1 MISAAFRI
9 LLPAVLLVVLPVVAQ
24 GLRVEQ
30 PYLEGFHPLDEEP
43 SSTLSPLNARNPVL
57 CKLESKMFHD
67 TAQIDFE
74 KRQVTFRRTDP
85 LGYTMWEYH
94 YAELSDYLSSCKRYS
109 IARAWRKNMVMLQP
123 SGIDADKKSLKFEW
137 EWSVQYPTWAQRV
150 LGKEPPKLTIDGY
163 LEIKMGYANTSYEK
177 NIQNYKDNNDFNFD
191 IDYQFTITGSV
202 GRLINLNITQ
212 SKNQNFDISNDLKNM
227 KIEYKESTPGELEDE
242 IIQEVIVGY
251 TGFSMPGTN
260 LSGYSESHEGL
271 FGIKIRSRLGPL
283 ELTSIASIEQ
293 GQSNKKTYSAGGGAD
308 GGAQYKSAEFRRD
321 RYFFLDNIYRRYYI
335 RKYNITNRVANPEKP
350 PKVAMLSV
358 WRSFDQG
365 RVPEKQSNIKKVH
378 VDATAQTYLFE
389 RLERDRHFYLDE
401 VEGYIR
407 LADTLYLQA
416 NQQLAIYLRTEEAT
430 LPQYAQLQ
438 KGTVKDTVVA
448 TDTGTVSDTV
458 WTLWLLR
465 PQTPIDSAGIDTSRF
480 YLPWRNVYGPA
491 DFSDP
496 ASFHLTVK
504 MINKD
509 NPDNPEEML
518 EQAPGGGDFFADIMG
533 LSRANKPLISNEKIF
548 SKQFGDL
555 IIPPYDTTWEVGNG
569 GADGLEVFNN
579 PELGKNRDVAQY
591 RYSKDQLDIKTTKNE
606 FVPQYVIEMSGTK
619 KRTTYDDLGWGIMP
633 ETERVMADGSL
644 LKRDVD
650 YTINYDMGSLDLV
663 SPRAKAASKIE
674 IEYQS
679 EALFVPER
687 KVFLGT
693 HGRVDLPF
701 ITDKSYA
708 GASIL
713 FQSTESNDDIPRLDQ
728 EPFSKVLFD
737 VNTHIEF
744 EPEWMTQLINSL
756 PLVKTQAA
764 SSVLL
769 DLEFAH
775 SRVNPNKAKS
785 AYVDDFEESKQSDQL
800 SNSHQSWY
808 VASPPYLGDSLF
820 WAHPPA
826 WDFFWFTPRDADN
839 AHHIRRDEILVL
851 SDAEKKAGAVGSNYE
866 GVLRLHA
873 VPAPKVDSLEDRFR
887 KSWAGIM
894 TPISQSFAN
903 KEQSQFFEFF
913 VKADG
918 GFNRKGT
925 LKLQM
930 GDIREDI
937 SLDGGPPNG
946 RADREDT
953 AQIILTQ
960 TYYPELDKGLD
971 KLVDT
976 SEIYVIPKRNGSPGN
991 WWDTL
996 NYGDPLLG
1004 DFISDPAKDNY
1015 RQYYYDQGDVNNYRY
1030 ACRRQDDDKIEL
1042 SEDINFDGTV
1052 QTANVERYY
1061 EFSID
1066 LSDSTSPLIDSTV
1079 NYTPG
1084 GGWRKYKIPLHEHLT
1099 GLKDVYRSIGGPSW
1113 SNIRMVRLVW
1123 TDFDSSQL
1131 TREQALVFYNMEFVG
1146 NQWIEVA
1153 DSSRVKIRSSVVNT
1167 KEDKEYEDIWEK
1179 YQNLINRERDEYGYE
1194 VEQSLRLNFIDLVP
1208 GDTALVEKNFQYQ
1221 KLNLSAYEKL
1231 SLLVF
1236 GKTDQPNPDLTKPLY
1251 SRNVKFIFRF
1261 GSDDSTYYQ
1270 YTRDIYPEW
1279 NNVININLKELSNLK
1294 DQFMIANRDSTIDTV
1309 KQVSGGELRVH
1320 APVGRE
1326 PNFSRVQWMA
1336 LGVLR
1341 ENAVVGDSVVSGE
1354 IWVNEMKLTGIRKI
1368 VGSAS
1373 RVDFSTKMADLL
1385 SLQARMEYENG
1396 NFRRMTESAN
1406 LPDNTQIS
1414 GSMGASIGL
1423 EKFLPEEWGL
1433 SLPAG
1438 VTFNSSITRP
1448 QLKNQTDV
1456 YLVNKN
1462 GDPDG
1467 FMDVIKDAATG
1478 MVGVEQKNN
1487 NETPAELY
1495 QTGTIGRTYYTGY
1508 RKTSRDENPLVSFL
1522 ADRWDADARYSTS
1535 MSEVRYG
1542 KNADEDTLYAKR
1554 DTTDIY
1560 SGKVHYDL
1568 SPRDPPEWLTWS
1580 PFKKVRQ
1587 EWFPERIKRY
1597 ELTLLPR
1604 NFQVDVADINLQKQ
1618 RQVDTWR
1625 RLPLTQQDRFTV
1637 RHNISIDHTPISPLV
1652 DMQYSLGVNR
1662 DLVRAAGDETVEKG
1676 KKIFR
1681 RDDDW
1686 KDYMQLWGEKD
1697 RTQHMGINLSPRFF
1711 DWFTTSGGYTSD
1723 YNQAVVQWLNDDSR
1737 HYLNAGVKS
1746 NLSLN
1751 GSINFDQLFTG
1762 LVTATEKNPI
1772 GGLVETVKKGFG
1784 EIGLRQISVN
1794 YTAASTLTNNYLSTG
1809 LLAQQNLGSMKD
1821 FILYQAGLKGRSPID
1836 LLTGEMDD
1844 DRFLGMRSRDTTT
1857 DEYADF
1863 YRNDSRVVDR
1873 SLRFSSGFEIK
1884 PFELSFR
1891 QVSFNYGINYSV
1903 YPDSSRSDTTV
1914 VYPDF
1919 SVSASTPILNKL
1931 DLVKTLVQGLN
1942 LNSSFTYRQ
1951 SDRLTSAQIGGSSR
1965 SIKFDLLPLLSV
1977 AGTLKKWPI
1986 RFDYRHNFSREKAME
2001 LDENAS
2007 PGELNK
2013 NATMHQN
2020 EFTLNYDIERNSKL
2034 SEIKLLTWTI
2044 PVKGRT
2050 TVGMTLNQRS
2060 EKDEVAKNE
2069 SSTFEII
2076 PKLSYVFTDNVN
2088 GRVEFTYRRN
2098 KIRGIANTTLDFS
2111 IIVRISF

>member
-9 LLPAVLLVVLPVVAQ
+9 LLPAVLLAVLPVVAQ
-24 GLRVEQ
+24 GLQVEQ

-57 CKLESKMFHD
+57 LKIESKMFHD

-109 IARAWRKNMVMLQP
+109 IARSWRKNMAMFQP
-123 SGIDADKKSLKFEW
+123 SGIGADKKNLKFEW

-163 LEIKMGYANTSYEK
+163 LEIKMGYANTKYDNDIPTQTLQS
-177 NIQNYKDNNDFNFD
+177 NNDFNFD

-202 GRLINLNITQ
+202 GRLINLNITA

-227 KIEYKESTPGELEDE
+227 KIEYKEATPGELEDE

-308 GGAQYKSAEFRRD
+308 GGTQKINSPEFRKD
-321 RYFFLDNIYRRYYI
+321 KYFFLDNIYRRYYI
-335 RKYNITNRVANPEKP
+335 RKYNKTHPVPNPVKP
-350 PKVAMLSV
+350 PKVTRLSV
-358 WRSFDQG
+358 WRSFEIG
-365 RVPEKQSNIKKVH
+365 KMAEKQSNIKMVH
-378 VDATAQTYLFE
+378 VDSTSQTYAFE

-407 LADTLYLQA
+407 LADSVYLQS
-416 NQQLAIYLRTEEAT
+416 NHQIAIFMQTESAT
-430 LPQYAQLQ
+430 AAQYPQLQ
-438 KGTVKDTVVA
+438 KGSARDTVIA
-448 TDTGTVSDTV
+448 TDTGNVADTV

-465 PQTPIDSAGIDTSRF
+465 PQIQIDSAGVDTSRF

-504 MINKD
+504 WI
-509 NPDNPEEML
+509 NPDKPEEML
-518 EQAPGGGDFFADIMG
+518 EQAPGGGTFFADIMG
-533 LSRANKPLISNEKIF
+533 LSKDNKPLISNEKVYNR
-548 SKQFGDL
+548 QFGDL
-555 IIPPYDTTWEVGNG
+555 IIPPYDTTWEVGDN

-579 PELGKNRDVAQY
+579 PALGKNRDVALY
-591 RYSKDQLDIKTTKNE
+591 RYSEDQLKIKMTENK

-633 ETERVMADGSL
+633 ETERVMADGSR

-650 YTINYDMGSLDLV
+650 YTINYDMGSLDLI
-663 SPRAKAASKIE
+663 SPQAKAASKIE

-708 GASIL
+708 GASVL

-728 EPFSKVLFD
+728 EPYSKVLFD

-808 VASPPYLGDSLF
+808 IASPPYPRDSL

-826 WDFFWFTPRDADN
+826 WDFYWFTPRDADTR
-839 AHHIRRDEILVL
+839 HRVRRDSIIVL

-873 VPAPKVDSLEDRFR
+873 VPAPEVDSLESRFA

-903 KEQSQFFEFF
+903 KKQSQFFEFF
-913 VKADG
+913 VHADG
-918 GFNRKGT
+918 GFDRKGT
-925 LKLQM
+925 LILQM
-930 GDIREDI
+930 GVLREDI
-937 SLDGGPPNG
+937 SLDGGLPNQL
-946 RADREDT
+946 ADREDT
-953 AQIILTQ
+953 AQIIQTQ
-960 TYYPELDKGLD
+960 TYDKGLD
-971 KLVDT
+971 LGWDKKPDSL
-976 SEIYVIPKRNGSPGN
+976 EIYRIPDRTPGN
-991 WWDTL
+991 WITL

-1004 DFISDPAKDNY
+1004 DFIHDPAKDNY
-1015 RQYYYDQGDVNNYRY
+1015 QQYYFDQGDVNNYPY
-1030 ACRRQDDDKIEL
+1030 ACRRQLDGKIEL

-1052 QTANVERYY
+1052 QTANVERYF
-1061 EFSID
+1061 EFALD
-1066 LSDSTSPLIDSTV
+1066 LSDAASPFIDTTV
-1079 NYTPG
+1079 NYAPTH
-1084 GGWRKYKIPLHEHLT
+1084 GWRKYRIPLHEHLA
-1099 GLKDVYRSIGGPSW
+1099 GYEDVYDSIGGPSW
-1113 SNIRMVRLVW
+1113 SNITMVRLVW

-1131 TREQALVFYNMEFVG
+1131 TREQSLAFYNMEFVG

-1167 KEDKEYEDIWEK
+1167 KEDKEYEDIWKK
-1179 YQNLINRERDEYGYE
+1179 YSNLINREKDEYGLE
-1194 VEQSLRLNFIDLVP
+1194 VEQSLRLNFVNLVP

-1221 KLNLSAYEKL
+1221 KLNLSAYENL

-1236 GKTDQPNPDLTKPLY
+1236 GKTDQPNPNLTQPLY
-1251 SRNVKFIFRF
+1251 NRNVKFIFRF

-1294 DQFMIANRDSTIDTV
+1294 DQFMIAHRDSAIDVV
-1309 KQVSGGELRVH
+1309 KNISGGELQVH
-1320 APVGRE
+1320 APAGRE
-1326 PNFSRVQWMA
+1326 PNFSRIQWMA
-1336 LGVLR
+1336 MGVLR
-1341 ENAVVGDSVVSGE
+1341 ENAVVGDQELSGE
-1354 IWVNEMKLTGIRKI
+1354 IWVDEMKLTGIRKI

-1406 LPDNTQIS
+1406 LPDNTQIT
-1414 GSMGASIGL
+1414 GSVGASIGL

-1438 VTFNSSITRP
+1438 VTYNSSITRP
-1448 QLKNQTDV
+1448 QLKNETDV

-1462 GDPDG
+1462 GDSDG
-1467 FMDVIKDAATG
+1467 FMDVIKDAATD
-1478 MVGVEQKNN
+1478 MVGIDQKNN
-1487 NETPAELY
+1487 VETRAELY

-1508 RKTSRDENPLVSFL
+1508 RKTSRDENPLVSIL
-1522 ADRWDADARYSTS
+1522 ADRWDADARYSTT

-1542 KNADEDTLYAKR
+1542 KNVAGDTLYSKR

-1580 PFKKVRQ
+1580 PFKKVDL
-1587 EWFPERIKRY
+1587 EWFPERIKGY

-1625 RLPLTQQDRFTV
+1625 RLPYTQQDRFTV
-1637 RHNISIDHTPISPLV
+1637 RHNLSIDHTPISPLV

-1662 DLVRAAGDETVEKG
+1662 DLIRAAGDKTVEKG

-1681 RDDDW
+1681 RDKGW
-1686 KDYMQLWGEKD
+1686 KEYMQLWGEKD

-1711 DWFTTSGGYTSD
+1711 DWLTTSGGYTSD
-1723 YNQAVVQWLNDDSR
+1723 YTQNVVQWINNDSTQF
-1737 HYLNAGVKS
+1737 LNAGVKT

-1762 LVTATEKNPI
+1762 LVTATGKNPI

-1794 YTAASTLTNNYLSTG
+1794 YTAASTLTNNYLSTS
-1809 LLAQQNLGSMKD
+1809 LLTQQSLGGMKD
-1821 FILYQAGLKGRSPID
+1821 FMLYQAGLKGRSPVD
-1836 LLTGEMDD
+1836 LLTGEMNDN
-1844 DRFLGMRSRDTTT
+1844 RFLGMRSRDTTT
-1857 DEYADF
+1857 DEFADF

-1873 SLRFSSGFEIK
+1873 SVRFSSGFEIK
-1884 PFELSFR
+1884 PLELSFR

-1914 VYPDF
+1914 IYPDF
-1919 SVSASTPILNKL
+1919 SISASTPLLNKL
-1931 DLVKTLVQGLN
+1931 ELVKTLVTGLN

-1951 SDRLTSAQIGGSSR
+1951 SDRLTSAQIAGSSR

-1977 AGTLKKWPI
+1977 AGTLKKWPV
-1986 RFDYRHNFSREKAME
+1986 RFDYRHNFSREKTME
-2001 LDENAS
+2001 LDENAQ

-2020 EFTLNYDIERNSKL
+2020 EFTLNYDIERNSRL

-2050 TVGMTLNQRS
+2050 SIGMTLNQRS

-2098 KIRGIANTTLDFS
+2098 VIRGKTNTTLDFS